1 MAFNP
6 NEPQDGADVRADV
19 LRNRN
24 GESLVPSP
32 ASRFGKRA

>member
-24 GESLVPSP
+24 DESLVLRPES
-32 ASRFGKRA
+32 GV